1 WQIST
6 DVGPVID
13 DDALESI
20 RVYCEAAGKEG
31 RVLDRLEAP
40 QTGRFVAP
48 HLLRVSGIG
57 DVEREVFGP
66 VLHVASF
73 DASQIDQVIDDI
85 NARGY
90 GLTFG
95 LHTRIDARVQHVVD
109 RVRCGN
115 IYVNRNQIGAVVGA
129 QPFGG
134 EGLSGTGPK
143 AGGPHYL
150 GRFRRGSGEGEL
162 QG

>member
-1 WQIST
+1 
-6 DVGPVID
+6 
-13 DDALESI
+13 DAAE
-20 RVYCEAAGKEG
+20 
-31 RVLDRLEAP
+31 
-40 QTGRFVAP
+40 
-48 HLLRVSGIG
+48 
-57 DVEREVFGP
+57 
-66 VLHVASF
+66 
-73 DASQIDQVIDDI
+73 IDQVITDI

-109 RVRCGN
+109 RIRCGN

-134 EGLSGTGPK
+134 ESLSGTGPK

-150 GRFRRGSGEGEL
+150 GRFRRTRQAGEAAPHPVAMAAPAPMRFLESSAWEARRDRIAALRQKLRGRAARAIASASALEFGPVDLPGPTGE
-162 QG
+162 